1 MFIRHLL
8 ILIALGG
15 SVLMAATPTMP
26 PSAHGDFVQR
36 RVLAD
41 VGVTLTSKGTFR
53 FERDCFFEWNT
64 LEPVASS
71 FIATPTNWTF
81 RANGR
86 VRSQQLASDVSS
98 IAGIFAIKEVR
109 ELVKEVECIPDD
121 AFPRLVV
128 VKFRN
133 GDRLDVELVRRD
145 IAEPGK

>member
-1 MFIRHLL
+1 MLVRHFLL
-8 ILIALGG
+8 LTALGG
-15 SVLMAATPTMP
+15 SALMAATPSMP
-26 PSAHGDFVQR
+26 KSAHGDFVQR

-53 FERDCFFEWNT
+53 FERDRSFEWNT
-64 LEPVASS
+64 VEPVPSS

-81 RANGR
+81 SANGR
-86 VRSQQLASDVSS
+86 VRSQPLANDVSS

-109 ELVKEVECIPDD
+109 ELVKDVECIPSD
-121 AFPRLVV
+121 AFPRQVV

-145 IAEPGK
+145 VAEKDR